1 VTRSAA
7 ARWLLLATLWSLQ
20 YIFMRVAVPV
30 FGTALVAEAR
40 AFFAMLFL
48 VPCVFFLMRETIG
61 LRAHWRAQLAVGL
74 VNNVLPF
81 ICLAYA
87 ATILPASY
95 LAVMNGMV
103 ALWAAVTSA
112 LFLKEPFGARRIA
125 GFLLGL
131 AGVALIV
138 NLGPLPL
145 DARTIAGTLVAM
157 LGAFF
162 WGWAGVVIRQ
172 LSGRARPMSLAA
184 GSVIFCCLILSPAW
198 LTAPP
203 PSAWTGGAL
212 ASLIALGVLVSGL
225 AYLPFFTLVRDIG
238 PTRTLTVALAVPVL
252 GMVWG
257 WLLLGEA
264 ITLAMVAGAALV
276 VLALLLVMSPAPA
289 RLKRAN
295 SGSGS

>member
-1 VTRSAA
+1 MTRSAA

-30 FGTALVAEAR
+30 FGTALVAESR
-40 AFFAMLFL
+40 AFFSMFFL
-48 VPCVFFLMRETIG
+48 VPWVVFVARETIA
-61 LRAHWRAQLAVGL
+61 LRAHWREHLAVSL

-81 ICLAYA
+81 VCLAYA
-87 ATILPASY
+87 ATVLPASY

-103 ALWAAVTSA
+103 PLWAAVTSA
-112 LFLKEPFGARRIA
+112 LFLKEPFGARRVA
-125 GFLLGL
+125 GFVLGL

-138 NLGPLPL
+138 NLGPVPL
-145 DARTIAGTLVAM
+145 DARTIGATLVAM

-172 LSGRARPMSLAA
+172 RSGRVAPMSLAC

-203 PSAWTGGAL
+203 PAAWSGTPLAAL
-212 ASLIALGVLVSGL
+212 VALGVLVSGV

-238 PTRTLTVALAVPVL
+238 PTRTLTVGLAVPLL
-252 GMVWG
+252 GMIWG

-264 ITLAMVAGAALV
+264 ITPAMVFGAALV
-276 VLALLLVMSPAPA
+276 VAALVLVMSPASGAPKRESPA
-289 RLKRAN
+289 HP
-295 SGSGS
+295 

>member
-1 VTRSAA
+1 
-7 ARWLLLATLWSLQ
+7 
-20 YIFMRVAVPV
+20 
-30 FGTALVAEAR
+30 
-40 AFFAMLFL
+40 MLFL
-48 VPCVFFLMRETIG
+48 LPWVLFVMRGTIS
-61 LRAHWRAQLAVGL
+61 LRAHWRDHLAVSL

-87 ATILPASY
+87 ATVLPASY

-103 ALWAAVTSA
+103 PLWAAVTST

-138 NLGPLPL
+138 NLGPIPL
-145 DARTIAGTLVAM
+145 DARTIVATLVAM

-172 LSGRARPMSLAA
+172 RSGRVAPINLAC

-203 PSAWTGGAL
+203 PAAWTGTPL
-212 ASLIALGVLVSGL
+212 AALIALGVLVSGV

-238 PTRTLTVALAVPVL
+238 PTRTLTVGLAVPVL
-252 GMVWG
+252 GMIWG
-257 WLLLGEA
+257 WLLLSEA
-264 ITLAMVAGAALV
+264 ITVAMLVGAALV
-276 VLALLLVMSPAPA
+276 LAALVLVMSPASNVP
-289 RLKRAN
+289 RP
-295 SGSGS
+295 